1 MRTLLIALTLLGTTA
16 TTPATA
22 ATTAAIPLEAGTP
35 LTSSTGARCV
45 NGFNADGYLMLHPSC
60 AGENTTVK
68 GPGGGTIGP
77 VVSARPTY
85 SIVKVVD
92 PSQWDQLP
100 RAAGTTITGSVETPV
115 GGTVCMVSP
124 TTGRRCGTVTA
135 KNATVTFPQGT
146 ISGLTRVNL
155 CAQTGDQ
162 WAALTSGTQAQG
174 HVLGGSGCSTYFQP
188 INRILAAEGL
198 TLLTW

>member
-1 MRTLLIALTLLGTTA
+1 MRTLLLALTLVSA
-16 TTPATA
+16 TTP
-22 ATTAAIPLEAGTP
+22 TTAAIPLEAGTP

-45 NGFNADGYLMLHPSC
+45 NGFNADGYLLLHPSC
-60 AGENTTVK
+60 AGAGATVK
-68 GPGGGTIGP
+68 GPGGGTVGP
-77 VVSARPTY
+77 VVAARPTY
-85 SIVKVVD
+85 SIVKVLD
-92 PSQWDQLP
+92 PTVWDQLP
-100 RAAGTTITGSVETPV
+100 RAAGATVTGSAEAPV

-155 CAQTGDQ
+155 CAQPGDQ

-188 INRILAAEGL
+188 VNRILAAEGL
-198 TLLTW
+198 TLLTG

>member
-1 MRTLLIALTLLGTTA
+1 MRTLLIALTLSL
-16 TTPATA
+16 
-22 ATTAAIPLEAGTP
+22 TAAIPLEAGTP

-45 NGFNADGYLMLHPSC
+45 NGFNLDGHLVVSASC
-60 AGENTTVK
+60 AGAGATVR

-77 VVSARPTY
+77 VIAARATY
-85 SIVKVVD
+85 SIVKITD
-92 PSQWDQLP
+92 PTMWDQLP
-100 RAAGTTITGSVETPV
+100 RAAGTTITGSTEAPV

-135 KNATVTFPQGT
+135 KNATVTFPGGT
-146 ISGLTRVNL
+146 VTGLTRTTL
-155 CAQTGDQ
+155 CAEPGDH
-162 WAALTSGTQAQG
+162 WAAIISGTQAQG

-188 INRILAAEGL
+188 INRILTAEGL